1 MTPSGDSAQERSF
14 RTTTFALGAVLTL
27 LVVATTVL
35 DTPSPELRAAGY
47 TAIGF
52 VISLVAA
59 YSTGVTQG
67 RLHDTQEEIRNV
79 LMDRVNSRQER
90 TEAVIEICKE
100 ATEEFRAVT
109 YFPAVGIQDD
119 PDNAPRRYLNALET
133 LLKDEVKVTLVSVTC
148 AEARI
153 FGAEREF
160 SHTSLRALDYV
171 EERLE
176 SLLRHYSDDLTI
188 ITLPGSAITLNVC
201 HNHKTALVYYMSP
214 IDDRGLGF
222 KSSDDLIK
230 RVAKGG
236 ATRYASY
243 GERERGYPPPS
254 RSWRLSRSS
263 RQTTDS

>member
-1 MTPSGDSAQERSF
+1 MTPSGDSARERSF

-27 LVVATTVL
+27 LVVVTTVL
-35 DTPSPELRAAGY
+35 DIPSSDLRAAGY

-52 VISLVAA
+52 VISLIAA

-67 RLHDTQEEIRNV
+67 RLNDTQEEIRKV

-90 TEAVIEICKE
+90 TQAVIEICE
-100 ATEEFRAVT
+100 QAQEEFRAVT

-119 PDNAPRRYLNALET
+119 PDNAPRKYLNALEN
-133 LLKDEVKVTLVSVTC
+133 LLEDEVKVTLVSVTC

-160 SHTSLRALDYV
+160 SNASLKALDYV

-188 ITLPGSAITLNVC
+188 ITLPGSAMTLNVC
-201 HNHKTALVYYMSP
+201 HNHETALIYFMSP
-214 IDDRGLGF
+214 IDDRGMGF
-222 KSSDDLIK
+222 RSSDSLIK
-230 RVAKGG
+230 QVAKGG

-243 GERERGYPPPS
+243 GERERRYPLP
-254 RSWRLSRSS
+254 RS
-263 RQTTDS
+263 